1 MRVTKEWQEI
11 EFRMCTLVIPSIPG
25 VRIKASETKP
35 VGEVG
40 ILFSGKVEPFYSGQ
54 KLWAKLPSC
63 ASQESIEMTVENFI

>member
-11 EFRMCTLVIPSIPG
+11 EFKMCTLVIPITPG

-35 VGEVG
+35 TGEAG
-40 ILFSGKVEPFYSGQ
+40 ILFSGRVEPFYSGQ
-54 KLWAKLPSC
+54 KLWAKLPSY

>member
-25 VRIKASETKP
+25 VRIKASEVKP

-40 ILFSGKVEPFYSGQ
+40 ILFNGKVEPFYSGQ
-54 KLWAKLPSC
+54 KLWVKLPQY
-63 ASQESIEMTVENFI
+63 ASQDSIELAVENFI